1 MSKGRRRWETRI
13 STNSWQQLA
22 KSDRLS
28 LAIGKTGLGVAVD
41 RISCR
46 NLPLPEK
53 NSKILDE
60 NFDFS
65 PFFVRPS
72 ESIEA
77 ARRKKP
83 GLFPDF

>member
-1 MSKGRRRWETRI
+1 MGNE
-13 STNSWQQLA
+13 NLNQQLA
-22 KSDRLS
+22 TAGKIRPTQSCNVMQCH
-28 LAIGKTGLGVAVD
+28 AIGKTGLGVAVD